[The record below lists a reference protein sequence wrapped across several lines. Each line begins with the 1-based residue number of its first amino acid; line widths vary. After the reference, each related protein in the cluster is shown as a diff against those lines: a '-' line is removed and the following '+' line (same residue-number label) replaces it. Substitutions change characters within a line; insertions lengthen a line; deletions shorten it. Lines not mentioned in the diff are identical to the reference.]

1 MVMINIEPTTTS
13 PRVLFDEEKNVF
25 LIEGESYPENSFEF
39 YKPVFQWFD
48 EVFPGLDSLEL
59 HLKISYMNSSSV
71 KCILDI
77 MTILDDAYEEG
88 KDCKIKWFYEEENS
102 RSLELA
108 EDFKEDLELPFEV
121 LT

>member
-1 MVMINIEPTTTS
+1 MLNIEATSTS
-13 PRVLFDEEKNVF
+13 PQVTFDERQNIF
-25 LIEGESYPENSFEF
+25 LIDGESYPENSFDF
-39 YKPVFQWFD
+39 YKPVFKWFD
-48 EVFPGLDSLEL
+48 DVFPTLDKLEL

-77 MTILDDAYEEG
+77 MTILDDAYTEG
-88 KDCKIKWFYEEENS
+88 KNCKIKWFYEEENS

-108 EDFKEDLELPFEV
+108 EDFKEDFKLPFEV

>member
-1 MVMINIEPTTTS
+1 MINIEPTTTS

-48 EVFPGLDSLEL
+48 EVFPGLDFLEL

>member
-1 MVMINIEPTTTS
+1 MINIEPTSSS
-13 PRVLFDEEKNVF
+13 PKVMFDEEQQVF
-25 LIEGESYPENSFEF
+25 QIEGESYPENSFEF

-48 EVFPGLDSLEL
+48 EVFPTLNGLEL

-88 KDCKIKWFYEEENS
+88 KNCKIKWYYEEENS

-108 EDFKEDLELPFEV
+108 EDFKEDLTLPFDV

>member
-1 MVMINIEPTTTS
+1 MIHIDPTSSS
-13 PRVLFDEEKNVF
+13 PQIHFDEKEKIF
-25 LIEGESYPENSFEF
+25 MIEGESYPENSFDF
-39 YKPVFQWFD
+39 YKPVFEWFD
-48 EVFPGLDSLEL
+48 EVFPTLDKMEL

-77 MTILDDAYEEG
+77 MTILEDAYRDG
-88 KDCKIKWFYEEENS
+88 KDVKIKWFYEEENS

>member
-1 MVMINIEPTTTS
+1 MIQIEPTATS
-13 PRVLFDEEKNVF
+13 PKVFFDEKTNVF

-39 YKPVFQWFD
+39 YKPVFKWYD
-48 EVFPGLDSLEL
+48 DVFPTLDSMEL

-77 MTILDDAYEEG
+77 MTILEEAYETG
-88 KDCKIKWFYEEENS
+88 KDVKIKWFYEPENS

-121 LT
+121 LS

>member
-1 MVMINIEPTTTS
+1 MLHIDQTPSS
-13 PRVLFDEEKNVF
+13 PEVTFDVKQEIFK
-25 LIEGESYPENSFEF
+25 IEGESYPENSFEF
-39 YKPVFQWFD
+39 YKPVFKWFD
-48 EVFPGLDSLEL
+48 DVFPTIKQMVL

-77 MTILDDAYEEG
+77 MNILEEAYAKG
-88 KDCKIKWFYEEENS
+88 KDCKIKWFYDEENS

-108 EDFKEDLELPFEV
+108 EDFKEDLKLPFEV

>member
-1 MVMINIEPTTTS
+1 MNIEHTSTS
-13 PRVLFDEEKNVF
+13 PKVFFDEKNHIF

-39 YKPVFQWFD
+39 YKPIFKWFD
-48 EVFPGLDSLEL
+48 EVFPTLDSMEL
-59 HLKISYMNSSSV
+59 QLKISYMNSSSV

-77 MTILDDAYEEG
+77 MTILEEAYGTG
-88 KDCKIKWFYEEENS
+88 KNVKIKWFYELENS
-102 RSLELA
+102 RSFELA

>member
-1 MVMINIEPTTTS
+1 MINIEPTSSS
-13 PRVLFDEEKNVF
+13 PKVFFDEKTNVF
-25 LIEGESYPENSFEF
+25 LIEGESYPENSFDF
-39 YKPVFQWFD
+39 YKPVFNWFD
-48 EVFPGLDSLEL
+48 EVFPTLDSMEL

-77 MTILDDAYEEG
+77 MTILEEAYETG
-88 KDCKIKWFYEEENS
+88 KNCKIKWFYEPENS